1 MTEKLAV
8 LGSTGS
14 VGGQALDVCRNL
26 GIKVTALSAGSNIK
40 KLEEQIR
47 EFSPLICAVADE
59 TEAKNLKLSVADTGV
74 KIISGKN
81 AAEELAG
88 VADCDTVLNS
98 VSGIAGLRPTL
109 AAAESKKNIA
119 LANKESL
126 VTFGE
131 GVTRAVK
138 ENKVMLLPVDS
149 EHSAIFQCL
158 IGKEVHGQRIK
169 RLILTASGGPFFGK
183 SGEELKDIKPSD
195 ALAHPT
201 WNMGSRITIDSATMM
216 NKGFEVI
223 EAVWL
228 FGVEPE
234 SVDVVVHR
242 ESIIHSMVEYI
253 DSTVIA
259 QLAPPDMRLCA
270 QYALTYPTRSEGP
283 VSSLDFAK
291 IGSLSFYKPDMKAF
305 PLLSLAY
312 DAIKAGGVKPA
323 AMNGA
328 DEEAVSLFLSGKIG
342 FTDIF
347 KLVTEATNSA
357 AEIDT
362 PTLSDVE
369 RADIEARHKVRE
381 LADALNAVKN
391 VSK

>member
-1 MTEKLAV
+1 MTERLAV

-26 GIKVTALSAGSNIK
+26 GIKVTALSAGNNIK

-47 EFSPLICAVADE
+47 EFSPALCAVSDE
-59 TEAKNLKLSVADTGV
+59 KSAKELKISVRDTNV
-74 KIISGKN
+74 KIISGKS
-81 AAEELAG
+81 ASEELA
-88 VADCDTVLNS
+88 AMASCDTVLNS

-109 AAAESKKNIA
+109 AAAGSGKDIA

-126 VTFGE
+126 VTFGK
-131 GVTRAVK
+131 GVTDAVK
-138 ENKVMLLPVDS
+138 ENKVKLLPVDS

-158 IGKEVHGQRIK
+158 TGNDAYGQRVK

-183 SGEELKDIKPSD
+183 TASELCNIKPSD

-201 WNMGSRITIDSATMM
+201 WSMGNRITIDSATLM

-228 FGVEPE
+228 FGVLP
-234 SVDVVVHR
+234 SCVDVVVHR

-253 DSTVIA
+253 DGSVIA
-259 QLAPPDMRLCA
+259 QLAKPDMRLCV
-270 QYALTYPTRSEGP
+270 QYALTYPKRSESAL
-283 VSSLDFAK
+283 SSLDFAK
-291 IGSLSFYKPDMKAF
+291 IGSLSFHEPNRETF
-305 PLLSLAY
+305 PLLNLAY
-312 DAIKAGGVKPA
+312 NSIESGGVKPA

-347 KLVTEATNSA
+347 TLVEEATKRAKNISV
-357 AEIDT
+357 
-362 PTLSDVE
+362 PSLSDVE
-369 RADIEARHKVRE
+369 EADLAAREAVRE
-381 LADALNAVKN
+381 LAAKLRR
-391 VSK
+391 